1 MNKKGEGKDWRK
13 AAKKRKI
20 EFKEKIL
27 LLNKTNILIHFP
39 PIHVFTL
46 RGKVKST
53 ERFYLIPPWTAY
65 CTATPEGT
73 FTPTEEPQEILL

>member
-1 MNKKGEGKDWRK
+1 MNKRERGKIEERQL
-13 AAKKRKI
+13 KKRKI

-53 ERFYLIPPWTAY
+53 EKFYLIPT
-65 CTATPEGT
+65 
-73 FTPTEEPQEILL
+73 

>member
-1 MNKKGEGKDWRK
+1 MEEGKKEERK
-13 AAKKRKI
+13 LKRKEKI

-27 LLNKTNILIHFP
+27 LLNKTNTLVHFP

-53 ERFYLIPPWTAY
+53 EKFYLIPT
-65 CTATPEGT
+65 
-73 FTPTEEPQEILL
+73 